1 MCGYILLKVDFLNSK
16 VKTEE
21 VMKIIRDNH
30 FRLSKDYNSKIKIIR
45 GKTQSPEVERDLENK
60 INEFMFDNIIIQ
72 YITKY

>member
-30 FRLSKDYNSKIKIIR
+30 YRLSKDYNSKITNLT
-45 GKTQSPEVERDLENK
+45 TQNDILAHLLDDMHKDIKLIKAKLS
-60 INEFMFDNIIIQ
+60 
-72 YITKY
+72 

>member
-30 FRLSKDYNSKIKIIR
+30 YRLSKDYNSKITNLT
-45 GKTQSPEVERDLENK
+45 TQNDILAHLLDDMHKDIKLIKSKLS
-60 INEFMFDNIIIQ
+60 
-72 YITKY
+72 

>member
-30 FRLSKDYNSKIKIIR
+30 YRLSKDYNSKITNLT
-45 GKTQSPEVERDLENK
+45 TQNDILAHLLDDMHKDIKLIKSKLRLKHFE
-60 INEFMFDNIIIQ
+60 
-72 YITKY
+72 